1 MQRTRSHRVKGSLPV
16 EELHMEHLPLRD
28 HLRPQEGHPLRK
40 RGNHMNVDRQ
50 FERIVDRH
58 LDNQEEDEQ

>member
-1 MQRTRSHRVKGSLPV
+1 
-16 EELHMEHLPLRD
+16 MEHLPVRN
-28 HLRPQEGHPLRK
+28 HLRPQERHPLRK

-58 LDNQEEDEQ
+58 YEQHQEEDEQ